1 MNICQHRIDV
11 YAKNAPQCSL
21 RFLKRVCKRAIQ
33 RLPIRLDPV
42 PKGSQNQR
50 SVRSILLAT
59 ALAAL
64 TSCQGTSEKQRPDA
78 AMQSGDLANCA
89 RIRVVPG
96 GCRGNARLTE
106 VYVDNMHKDHTV
118 RATVRKHS
126 SQEGDDD
133 TDYAVAGGGHLFI
146 GCGGSSTSF
155 AVVGCEV
162 LKGEA
167 EKADQR

>member
-1 MNICQHRIDV
+1 MP
-11 YAKNAPQCSL
+11 KNAPQCSL
-21 RFLKRVCKRAIQ
+21 RFLKRVCNRAIQ
-33 RLPIRLDPV
+33 RLSIRLDPV
-42 PKGSQNQR
+42 PEGSQNQR
-50 SVRSILLAT
+50 SARSILLAAT

-64 TSCQGTSEKQRPDA
+64 TSCQGTAEKQRPEA
-78 AMQSGDLANCA
+78 AAQSGDLANCA

-96 GCRGNARLTE
+96 GCGGNSRLTE

-133 TDYAVAGGGHLFI
+133 TDYAIAGGGQLFI
-146 GCGGSSTSF
+146 GCGGGNTSF

-167 EKADQR
+167 EKVDQR